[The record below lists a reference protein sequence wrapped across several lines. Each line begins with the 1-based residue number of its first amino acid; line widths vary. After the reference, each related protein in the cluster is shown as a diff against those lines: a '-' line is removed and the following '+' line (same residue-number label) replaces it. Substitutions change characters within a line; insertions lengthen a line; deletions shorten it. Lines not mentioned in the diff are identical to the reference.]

1 MEDPDAE
8 ETRHFVDQ
16 LNAISESF
24 LAKAPSREKIRKRVL
39 YQQKNVT
46 EKGEVFLDPNTLSPD
61 GTIAL
66 ADLEWTNDGSLLAYA
81 LSENG
86 SDWTTVKVCSSS
98 VPHLIRDELFTHLR
112 GRS

>member
-1 MEDPDAE
+1 MLHTNVLFFTVLLLSMSPTTLADSYRNVPDPYRWMEDPDAE

-24 LAKAPSREKIRKRVL
+24 LAKAPSRDKIRKRVL
-39 YQQKNVT
+39 YQQKNLT

-66 ADLEWTNDGSLLAYA
+66 A
-81 LSENG
+81 
-86 SDWTTVKVCSSS
+86 
-98 VPHLIRDELFTHLR
+98 
-112 GRS
+112 